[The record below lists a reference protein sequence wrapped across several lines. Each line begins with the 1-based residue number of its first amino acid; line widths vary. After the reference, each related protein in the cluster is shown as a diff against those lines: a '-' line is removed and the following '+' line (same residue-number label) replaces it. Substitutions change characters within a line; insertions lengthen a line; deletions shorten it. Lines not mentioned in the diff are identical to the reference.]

1 MEKLKDLGAQL
12 LVIWQQ
18 LGVNQKVT
26 VAASGLLVAGALAV
40 VVFFTSRTDFAL
52 LYGGLDPKDAG
63 AITTYLDEQSVTYKT
78 GPGSIHVAR
87 DQVHR
92 LRMTLA
98 GQGLPSSSGEGVGYE
113 LFDEKSTITQ
123 SEGVLQINKK
133 RALEGEL
140 SRSIMTIN
148 GVVKANV
155 HVVMPETRLIIDDTR
170 KSKASV
176 TLTLRHQGALK
187 RQAVDSIRSL
197 VANSVPGLGFENVVI
212 NDNFGNLL
220 ARNDDGNAFGSS
232 SDGRLMAQ
240 VNTEKYFINK
250 VHGLLSSV
258 LGPDEVEVQV
268 SAELNHDQITHT
280 SQNYD
285 PDGSVT
291 NSVTEKI
298 ENTGNTRPSP
308 GGVAGSPVN
317 TNISTNSN
325 AGNLANNLQNKSEHV
340 ISFNN
345 SVTTTNVVKAAG
357 DLKRLTVSVLVNQGG
372 TPRDATA
379 MTQLTNIV
387 QNALGLDPSGAN
399 GRNDSVQVAE
409 IAFNRA
415 HLTAAQARIDSAA
428 TKDMIQNILRNALY
442 VLLGAG
448 ALLAFVKLV
457 NRSKDEVIPTGVPV
471 GQLLA
476 GTPMV
481 AAPSGAA
488 VAAMP
493 GVVAPGSGGPVVPTD
508 TAEQI
513 DSANMNLEDI
523 EAKLKDPTKLSV
535 AEIQQLRQAREE
547 ERERL
552 RLLEELKADEEE
564 ENIEVI
570 EQEKQKLIMDFGLG
584 KKQPERVNI
593 EVLRD
598 MIKDNP
604 EAMAVAA
611 RRWLGGKSGDGD
623 DASDEIQQ

>member
-1 MEKLKDLGAQL
+1 MEKLKELGAQL

-26 VAASGLLVAGALAV
+26 VAASGFVVAGALAV
-40 VVFFTSRTDFAL
+40 VVFFTCRTDFAL

-63 AITTYLDEQSVTYKT
+63 AITTYLDEQSITYKA
-78 GPGSIHVAR
+78 GSGSIQVPR
-87 DQVHR
+87 DQVHK

-98 GQGLPSSSGEGVGYE
+98 SQGLPSSTGEGVGYE

-140 SRSIMTIN
+140 ARSIMTIN

-187 RQAVDSIRSL
+187 RQAVDSVRSL
-197 VANSVPGLGFENVVI
+197 VANSVPGLGFENVVVH
-212 NDNFGNLL
+212 DNFGNLL

-232 SDGRLMAQ
+232 SDSRLMAQ

-258 LGPDEVEVQV
+258 LGPAEVEVQV
-268 SAELNHDQITHT
+268 SAELNHDQVTHT
-280 SQNYD
+280 SQQYD

-298 ENTGNTRPSP
+298 ENTGNSRPSP
-308 GGVAGSPVN
+308 GGVAGSPAN

-325 AGNLANNLQNKSEHV
+325 AGGLANNLQNKSEHV

-345 SVTTTNVVKAAG
+345 SMTTTNVVKAAG
-357 DLKRLTVSVLVNQGG
+357 ELKRLTVSVLVNQGE
-372 TPRDATA
+372 TPRDAA
-379 MTQLTNIV
+379 ALTQLTNIV

-415 HLTAAQARIDSAA
+415 HLSVAQARIDSAA
-428 TKDMIQNILRNALY
+428 TKDMIQNIMRNALY

-476 GTPMV
+476 GTPVV
-481 AAPSGAA
+481 AAPGGAA

-493 GVVAPGSGGPVVPTD
+493 GVAATGGAPAMPTD

-523 EAKLKDPTKLSV
+523 EEKLKDPSKLSV

-547 ERERL
+547 ERERV

-584 KKQPERVNI
+584 TKQPERVNI

-611 RRWLGGKSGDGD
+611 RRWLGGKGGD
-623 DASDEIQQ
+623 DSDAEDGK